1 MILCLHKLIAI
12 KNCILQ
18 LISVRKENIV
28 IYICY
33 SFEFNFHSGKYMRY
47 VWFIT
52 RVIYLFN
59 LNYFKAYYSLQDD
72 ENK

>member
-12 KNCILQ
+12 KIYILQ
-18 LISVRKENIV
+18 LISVGKENIV

-33 SFEFNFHSGKYMRY
+33 SFEFNFHSGKYMSY

-52 RVIYLFN
+52 WVIYLFN
-59 LNYFKAYYSLQDD
+59 PNYFKAYCSLQDE